1 MEGLKRV
8 NSTQRQD
15 LRRPTAKIKDTSFFF
30 MDVDKFITELIGY
43 HEQIKQLR
51 ASENQYKELAG
62 KLQET
67 MKK

>member
-1 MEGLKRV
+1 MKQEGCHG
-8 NSTQRQD
+8 
-15 LRRPTAKIKDTSFFF
+15 RRKNDEDKF
-30 MDVDKFITELIGY
+30 MDVDKFIAELIGY

-67 MKK
+67 MRK